1 MMRLRKVVV
10 SLYTFSAMRLDTPS
24 EVILSERVV

>member
-1 MMRLRKVVV
+1 MMRLRQVVA
-10 SLYTFSAMRLDTPS
+10 SLYTFSAMSLDTSS